1 MPKVSVSSETPL
13 VTKTFS
19 ASQIK
24 QELKRE
30 NYKSK
35 YLKILKSTIYSL
47 FIIAAFSVLLA
58 TLVMPV
64 FDIKGNSMAPTYNNG
79 DIALAIKTKD
89 LQYGDIISFYYGNK
103 ILVKRVIARAGD
115 WVLVNEDGTVYVNKE
130 LVSGE
135 KNTDKLI
142 DVGDIKYPYQVP
154 DGQWFVLS
162 DDRKDLKDSRSS
174 TIGCI
179 KQEDVIGK
187 VLFKIW
193 PL

>member
-1 MPKVSVSSETPL
+1 MKDE
-13 VTKTFS
+13 TKTTRSFS
-19 ASQIK
+19 SDLIK

-30 NYKSK
+30 NYKSR
-35 YLKILKSTIYSL
+35 YLKILKSTIYSI

-64 FDIKGNSMAPTYNNG
+64 FEIKGDSMSPSFNNG
-79 DIALAIKTKD
+79 DIALSIKSSD
-89 LQYGDIISFYYGNK
+89 LKTGDVISFYYGNK

-115 WVLVNEDGTVYVNKE
+115 WVIVKEDGTIYVNGNQIE
-130 LVSGE
+130 ESHHQNQLM
-135 KNTDKLI
+135 DI
-142 DVGDIKYPYQVP
+142 GDIKYPYQVP

-162 DDRKDLKDSRSS
+162 DDREDLKDSRSS
-174 TIGCI
+174 LIGCI

-193 PL
+193 PLG